1 VVNFAIINIINVIWF
16 ARNQFR
22 FSNKK
27 IPWKSSISS
36 ITALVSLASNDSKTY
51 SISMADFSLLKK
63 FDIIFH
69 PPRAPRILEGLWHPL
84 LTLGSN
90 VVQMDMLMGIFRNA
104 NADML
109 LCFAKNI
116 GIGNAFQAELIG
128 AMRAIEIAHQKCWN
142 YLWLEQDLSM
152 VVYALQAKIQVPCDL
167 RN

>member
-1 VVNFAIINIINVIWF
+1 
-16 ARNQFR
+16 
-22 FSNKK
+22 
-27 IPWKSSISS
+27 
-36 ITALVSLASNDSKTY
+36 
-51 SISMADFSLLKK
+51 M
-63 FDIIFH
+63 
-69 PPRAPRILEGLWHPL
+69 
-84 LTLGSN
+84 LGSN

-167 RN
+167 RNWWNNCAQMIKSMKFFVTHVYREGNQCADGLANLGLSLEQFTDMHSIPSSIQSAYVVIAPNCSTFVLKKKT